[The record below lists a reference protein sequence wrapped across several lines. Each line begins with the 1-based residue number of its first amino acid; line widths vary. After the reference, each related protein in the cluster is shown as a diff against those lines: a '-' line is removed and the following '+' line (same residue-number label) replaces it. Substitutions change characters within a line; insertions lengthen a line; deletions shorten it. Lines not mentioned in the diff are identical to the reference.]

1 MAGHAIFLHDAG
13 DYPLTDAGTLVAL
26 TATAIET
33 TRRAGLGVKVLD
45 DLTPR
50 PEICRSPDAYQR
62 WQMDWLDRLDTACQ
76 LNGIARRCAQLI
88 VPAVELSCRECAD
101 ACWRS

>member
-50 PEICRSPDAYQR
+50 PEICRESRTLTSGGKWTGSIGLHRPPAHRSSLDA
-62 WQMDWLDRLDTACQ
+62 
-76 LNGIARRCAQLI
+76 AR
-88 VPAVELSCRECAD
+88 S
-101 ACWRS
+101 